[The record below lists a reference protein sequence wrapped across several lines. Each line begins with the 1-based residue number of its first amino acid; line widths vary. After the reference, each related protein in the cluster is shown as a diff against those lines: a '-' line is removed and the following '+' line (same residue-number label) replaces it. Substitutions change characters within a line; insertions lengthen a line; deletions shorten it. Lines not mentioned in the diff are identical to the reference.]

1 MFLTQPTRHST
12 VTSGLT
18 DSPVSSKL
26 WATLKAGIFLVCL
39 EKSPL
44 KLENGI
50 LKNILR
56 DAFTPSGVLLL
67 CELR

>member
-1 MFLTQPTRHST
+1 MQPTRHST

-18 DSPVSSKL
+18 DGPMSSKL
-26 WATLKAGIFLVCL
+26 WATSTGIFLVCL

-56 DAFTPSGVLLL
+56 AAFAPSGVLLL
-67 CELR
+67 FELR